1 MSLGIRRCLDDFGR
15 VTIPKEM
22 RKSLNIN
29 EGDLVDISCLDGKVI
44 VKPIN
49 ILIISKLSRFK
60 DIIKNTFDSSV
71 YLYIVDNYKV
81 LYSPFEDEI
90 GNTYKFILFEN
101 PKEEI
106 KKCKFMHIENIE
118 LENNFIG
125 HIHLYSEQGINENI
139 IKLSKLLAYAL
150 AV

>member
-1 MSLGIRRCLDDFGR
+1 MSLGIRRCLDAFGR

-29 EGDLVDISCLDGKVI
+29 EVDLVDISCLNGKVI
-44 VKPIN
+44 IKPVN
-49 ILIISKLSRFK
+49 ILDSNKINRFK

-139 IKLSKLLAYAL
+139 IKLSKLLAYDL

>member
-29 EGDLVDISCLDGKVI
+29 VGDLVDISCLNGNVI
-44 VKPIN
+44 IKPIN
-49 ILIISKLSRFK
+49 ILSIGKLSRFK

-125 HIHLYSEQGINENI
+125 HIYLYSEQGINENI

>member
-29 EGDLVDISCLDGKVI
+29 EGDLLDISCLDGKVI

-49 ILIISKLSRFK
+49 ILSISKLSRFK

-125 HIHLYSEQGINENI
+125 HIYLYSEQGINENI

>member
-15 VTIPKEM
+15 VTIPKGM

-29 EGDLVDISCLDGKVI
+29 EGDLVDISCLNGKVI
-44 VKPIN
+44 IKPVN
-49 ILIISKLSRFK
+49 ILDSNKINRFK
-60 DIIKNTFDSSV
+60 DIIKNTFDNSI
-71 YLYIVDNYKV
+71 YLYILNSYKV

-106 KKCKFMHIENIE
+106 KKCKFMHIENIG

-125 HIHLYSEQGINENI
+125 HIYLYSEKEIDENTTNI
-139 IKLSKLLAYAL
+139 SKLLAYAL
-150 AV
+150 SV